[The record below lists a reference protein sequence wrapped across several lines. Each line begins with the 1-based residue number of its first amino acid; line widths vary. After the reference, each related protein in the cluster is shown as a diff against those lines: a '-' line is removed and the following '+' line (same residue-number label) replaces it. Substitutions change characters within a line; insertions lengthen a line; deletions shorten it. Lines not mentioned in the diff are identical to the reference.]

1 LPVETV
7 DYDGTMTKHQIGTL
21 GEKNVHSA
29 LKAWYARPGD
39 ELEVEVDGFHIDIVR
54 GQLLVEI
61 QTSNFSSQRR
71 KLETLIEKHPLRL
84 VFPIALEKWITRL
97 APDGTTRLG
106 RRRSPKKG
114 SIFQVF
120 KELVSIPGLISNPRF
135 SLEVLFIREEEFR
148 CDDGRGSWRRKGWS
162 ISDRKLIE
170 VVGRHIF
177 KAPKDFLKLLPP
189 ELENPFSTLEL
200 ASAIEQPHWLA
211 QKMAYCLRHM
221 GAIQVKG
228 KKGNALLYSP
238 GRLDAM

>member
-1 LPVETV
+1 
-7 DYDGTMTKHQIGTL
+7 MAKHRIGTL
-21 GEKNVHSA
+21 GEKNVHAA

-54 GQLLVEI
+54 GPVLVEI

-97 APDGTTRLG
+97 GSDGMTTLG
-106 RRRSPKKG
+106 RRTSPKKG
-114 SIFQVF
+114 NIFQVF
-120 KELVSIPGLISNPRF
+120 KELVSIPGLIVEDGF
-135 SLEVLFIREEEFR
+135 SLEVLLIREEEFR
-148 CDDGRGSWRRKGWS
+148 CDDGKGSWRRRGWS
-162 ISDRKLIE
+162 ICDRKLIE
-170 VVGRHIF
+170 VVGHHVF
-177 KAPKDFLKLLPP
+177 QTPKDFLKLLPRK
-189 ELENPFSTLEL
+189 LKNPFSTLEL

-228 KKGNALLYSP
+228 KRGNALLYSP
-238 GRLDAM
+238 CRLDAM

>member
-1 LPVETV
+1 LPLRTVGRDET
-7 DYDGTMTKHQIGTL
+7 MPKHLIGTL
-21 GEKNVHSA
+21 GEKNVHAA

-54 GQLLVEI
+54 RQLLVEI
-61 QTSNFSSQRR
+61 QTCNFSSLRR
-71 KLETLIEKHPLRL
+71 KLETLIEKRPVRL

-97 APDGTTRLG
+97 GSDGTTILG

-120 KELVSIPGLISNPRF
+120 KELVSIPGLIANAAF
-135 SLEVLFIREEEFR
+135 SLEVLLIREEEFR
-148 CDDGRGSWRRKGWS
+148 CDDGKGSWRRKGWS
-162 ISDRKLIE
+162 ICDRQLIE
-170 VVGRHIF
+170 VVGRHVF

-189 ELENPFSTLEL
+189 KLKNPFSTLEL
-200 ASAIEQPHWLA
+200 AGAIEQPHWLA

-228 KKGNALLYSP
+228 KRGNALLYSP
-238 GRLDAM
+238 CRLGAT